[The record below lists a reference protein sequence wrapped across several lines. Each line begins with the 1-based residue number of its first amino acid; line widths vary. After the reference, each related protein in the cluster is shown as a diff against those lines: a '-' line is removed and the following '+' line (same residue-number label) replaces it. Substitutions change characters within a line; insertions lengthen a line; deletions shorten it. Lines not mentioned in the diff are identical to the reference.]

1 MHMADTVT
9 QFTEANAAGITSDR
23 SSTAA
28 SDEENS
34 ASIEEKADITEEKPA
49 GLVSENKE
57 STEPV
62 NLHPIEGA
70 WAEPKNLW
78 IIMR

>member
-1 MHMADTVT
+1 MFAD
-9 QFTEANAAGITSDR
+9 ANAHGINSDR

-34 ASIEEKADITEEKPA
+34 ASNEEKAEITEEKPA
-49 GLVSENKE
+49 GLASEPK
-57 STEPV
+57 EPV